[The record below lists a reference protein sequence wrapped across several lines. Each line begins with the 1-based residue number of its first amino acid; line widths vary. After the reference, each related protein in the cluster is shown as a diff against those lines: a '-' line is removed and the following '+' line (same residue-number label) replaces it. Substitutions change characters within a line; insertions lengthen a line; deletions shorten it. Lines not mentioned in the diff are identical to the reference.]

1 MLLPSGNTSFREV
14 VEHSPAVCV
23 LAENEAGEILFV
35 RQHRY
40 PVGRAVLELPA
51 GVVEPGEN
59 PLETAHR
66 ELREEVG
73 MDARSM
79 TEITWFYTSP
89 GFCDEEI
96 ILFFA
101 RDLFF
106 SPKEGDD
113 DETIQVEFWNREALI
128 RGLENREIRDGK
140 TLMALYWYLLKKEDI
155 LS

>member
-1 MLLPSGNTSFREV
+1 MLLPSGKTSFREV

-23 LAENEAGEILFV
+23 LAENESGEILLV

-40 PVGRAVLELPA
+40 PVKGAVLELPA
-51 GVVEPGEN
+51 GVVEPGED

-79 TEITWFYTSP
+79 REIIRFYTSP
-89 GFCDEEI
+89 GFCDEQI

-101 RDLFF
+101 RDLF
-106 SPKEGDD
+106 PAPLEGDD
-113 DETIQVEFWNREALI
+113 DETIQVEFWNREALL
-128 RGLENREIRDGK
+128 RGLKHREFRDGK
-140 TLMALYWYLLKKEDI
+140 TLMALYWYFLKDEEI
-155 LS
+155 LT

>member
-1 MLLPSGNTSFREV
+1 VLLPSGKTSFREV
-14 VEHSPAVCV
+14 VEHPPAVCILV
-23 LAENEAGEILFV
+23 ENGCGEILFV

-51 GVVEPGEN
+51 GVVEPGED

-73 MDARSM
+73 VDARSM
-79 TEITWFYTSP
+79 REIIRFYTSP

-101 RDLFF
+101 RDLFAA
-106 SPKEGDD
+106 PLEGDD
-113 DETIQVEFWNREALI
+113 DETIQVESWNREALL
-128 RGLENREIRDGK
+128 RGLKDREFQDGK
-140 TLMALYWYLLKKEDI
+140 TLMALYWYLLKGEEI

>member
-1 MLLPSGNTSFREV
+1 MLLPSGKTSFREV
-14 VEHSPAVCV
+14 VEHAPAVCI
-23 LAENEAGEILFV
+23 LAENEHGEILFV

-40 PVGRAVLELPA
+40 PVKRAVLELPA
-51 GVVEPGEN
+51 GVVEPGED

-79 TEITWFYTSP
+79 TEITRFYTSP

-101 RDLFF
+101 RDLF
-106 SPKEGDD
+106 PAPLEGDD
-113 DETIQVEFWNREALI
+113 DETIQVESRNREALI
-128 RGLENREIRDGK
+128 RGLENREFQDGK
-140 TLMALYWYLLKKEDI
+140 TLMALYWYLLKSEKI